1 MANVRDVDAQDL
13 FSGLPQRYD
22 ALAEILSFGQNRR
35 WRHAMVDAAART
47 APDAVRVLDV
57 ATGTA
62 GVALYWTDRAGVEVT
77 GVDLTEQMLRRGR
90 ENVLRRGREDRIRL
104 LLGRAEQL
112 PFPDATFDAVT
123 FTYLLRYVEDP
134 AATLVELAR
143 VLKPGGALASLEFA
157 VPPNP
162 GWHAAWVGYT
172 RGLLP
177 LAGRLSGGPEWARVG
192 SFLGPSISG
201 HYEAHPVESIIEYW
215 QDAGI
220 RQVRTRR
227 MSLGGG
233 LVMCGRKPDAA
244 DAEPTAESEVAPAV
258 AEPDVSA
265 TELGETAAEPEASV
279 AAPEEAAPEERVAE
293 SEASVT
299 ELVESA
305 ARPDS
310 EKPDN
315 EEPGEDE
322 PDNEEPGTGEEDV

>member
-1 MANVRDVDAQDL
+1 MTKVPDVDAKDL

-22 ALAEILSFGQNRR
+22 LLAEVLSFGQNRR
-35 WRHAMVDAAART
+35 WRHAMVDAAAST

-90 ENVLRRGREDRIRL
+90 ENVAGRGRDDRIRL
-104 LLGRAEQL
+104 LVGRAEQL

-123 FTYLLRYVEDP
+123 FTYLLRYVADP

-172 RGLLP
+172 RGVLP
-177 LAGRLSGGPEWARVG
+177 LAGRLTGGSEWARVG
-192 SFLGPSISG
+192 NFLGPSISG
-201 HYEAHPVESIIEYW
+201 HYKAHPVESIIGYW

-233 LVMCGRKPDAA
+233 LVMCGRKAEPEPAEVADAA
-244 DAEPTAESEVAPAV
+244 AAMAAEAIAAGATAAEVVAEPEVIEPVTGQAAEPTTT
-258 AEPDVSA
+258 AEPA
-265 TELGETAAEPEASV
+265 TEPAAEPTPPTEP
-279 AAPEEAAPEERVAE
+279 AA
-293 SEASVT
+293 
-299 ELVESA
+299 
-305 ARPDS
+305 
-310 EKPDN
+310 
-315 EEPGEDE
+315 EPGA
-322 PDNEEPGTGEEDV
+322 GEADV